1 MWPRQWTECKMSI
14 KDWSESI
21 ILAELQDDPQFS
33 DDLNAL
39 QELVEKRNGC
49 HVVLDFSNVS
59 FLNSSNIAKLLR
71 LRKLMH
77 TTALG
82 KLRLC
87 AIKTEVWGVFL
98 VTGLDK
104 IFECCDDVTSGLA
117 SVQIDS

>member
-1 MWPRQWTECKMSI
+1 MSI
-14 KDWSESI
+14 KDWSDSI
-21 ILAELQDDPQFS
+21 VLAELQDDPQFS

-39 QELVEKRNGC
+39 QELVEKRSGF
-49 HVVLDFSNVS
+49 HVVLDLSGIS

-77 TTALG
+77 AKDGG

-87 AIKTEVWGVFL
+87 AIRTEVWGVFL

-104 IFECCDDVTSGLA
+104 VFEFGDDVSSALA
-117 SVQIDS
+117 SVQLDP